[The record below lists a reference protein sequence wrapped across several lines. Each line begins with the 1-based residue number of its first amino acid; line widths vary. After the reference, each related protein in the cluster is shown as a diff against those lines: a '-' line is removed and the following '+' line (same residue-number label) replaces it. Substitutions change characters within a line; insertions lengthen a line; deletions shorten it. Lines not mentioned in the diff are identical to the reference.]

1 VQAREAVSH
10 LRTLGAVL
18 ARLPDRGY
26 PAPRFHAV
34 GHAPEMVFWVQQ
46 RLRGFA
52 VDRGRERPDRAV
64 LARLLPELFRL
75 NGAQVGYEPGNGSVN
90 PGHASWPGHE
100 SHSDSAGSLQTGE
113 PGSLA
118 VQGKRGPGTRAKP
131 DIA

>member
-1 VQAREAVSH
+1 MSACSRSCRVQAREAVSH

-75 NGAQVGYEPGNGSVN
+75 NDAQVGYVPGKWRRESGSCVL
-90 PGHASWPGHE
+90 AWP
-100 SHSDSAGSLQTGE
+100 
-113 PGSLA
+113 
-118 VQGKRGPGTRAKP
+118 
-131 DIA
+131 